1 MTSSGTATGTR
12 QPLMVAVVG
21 LLLVSACSTA
31 AQNPYQSPS
40 GFGQVVAVAERMP
53 APEVTG
59 TLLDGSEFTLRD
71 WAGKV
76 VVINF
81 WGSWCGPCRVEAPEL
96 RAVHEATRARGVEF
110 LGVDVKDQRDLATAF
125 EDRFGIDYP
134 SIFDPRGEVS
144 LRFQNF
150 PANAIPATIVIDRA
164 GRVASLFPRPLREE
178 DLLPVVLRL
187 AEEAA

>member
-1 MTSSGTATGTR
+1 MTSSGTATGAR
-12 QPLMVAVVG
+12 RPLLVAVVG

-40 GFGQVVAVAERMP
+40 GFGQVVPVAERMP

-110 LGVDVKDQRDLATAF
+110 LGVDVKDQRDLAIAF
-125 EDRFGIDYP
+125 EDRFGIAYP

-144 LRFQNF
+144 LQFQNF
-150 PANAIPATIVIDRA
+150 PANAIPTTIVIDRA
-164 GRVASLFPRPLREE
+164 GRVASLFPRPLREV
-178 DLLPVVLRL
+178 DLLPVVEQL